1 MPGLPLQLFSCRHPF
16 VNSVV
21 DGPWL
26 VVLSEFYNG
35 LSLFAGLVGVP
46 LRLVAA
52 RCSLPWEKDCGCRFD
67 QTCHLDATFS
77 DLCSAARLEGYTS
90 MEIGSY
96 FQGVAELLP
105 QLPAKPVEEIVAVLR
120 QAQLKGKRIFMFG
133 NGGSAANASHI
144 VNDILK
150 STAREGSPRFKMFC
164 LSDNVPTL
172 TAYANDVG
180 YEVVY
185 AEPLAAL
192 AEAGDVAFG
201 LSGSGNSP
209 NILCAMQTA
218 RRMGLTRIG
227 LTGRDGGQLKDNC
240 DICIVVP
247 TQSMQ
252 MIEDAHLVIL
262 HAIFLALCE

>member
-1 MPGLPLQLFSCRHPF
+1 
-16 VNSVV
+16 
-21 DGPWL
+21 
-26 VVLSEFYNG
+26 
-35 LSLFAGLVGVP
+35 
-46 LRLVAA
+46 
-52 RCSLPWEKDCGCRFD
+52 
-67 QTCHLDATFS
+67 
-77 DLCSAARLEGYTS
+77 

-96 FQGVAELLP
+96 FQAVAELLP
-105 QLPAKPVEEIVAVLR
+105 RLPAEPVEQTVAVLR
-120 QAQLKGKRIFMFG
+120 QARLSGKRIFMFG

-150 STAREGSPRFKMFC
+150 STAREGLPRFKMLC

-180 YEVVY
+180 YEAVY

-192 AEAGDVAFG
+192 AETGDVAVA

-209 NILCAMQTA
+209 NVLSAMRTA
-218 RRMGLTRIG
+218 RELGLTRIG

-247 TQSMQ
+247 SGSMQ